1 MFLISLAFAFSTYS
15 DDLEDHVVQSIVD
28 LLHTQLAALVSLV
41 CSNQD
46 AGDISQPESAGDDVT
61 TPTNESCD
69 MDATL
74 TTSQVEELLPP
85 G

>member
-1 MFLISLAFAFSTYS
+1 M
-15 DDLEDHVVQSIVD
+15 VQSIVD

-41 CSNQD
+41 CTNQEQGEIIQSD
-46 AGDISQPESAGDDVT
+46 SAGDDVK

-74 TTSQVEELLPP
+74 TTSQVEDLLPP
-85 G
+85 GVF